1 MSGTPHET
9 PGAAAILQRWQD
21 SGAIWRVLSR
31 GPGGV
36 TIGLYECTGGQ
47 EVDRLT
53 STDPALLHF
62 LGDRSSNED
71 SS

>member
-1 MSGTPHET
+1 MTAPLPET
-9 PGAAAILQRWQD
+9 PNPTAVLQRWED

-31 GPGGV
+31 GSDRV

-53 STDPALLHF
+53 SADQTLLRF
-62 LGDRSSNED
+62 VGDRLSSED
-71 SS
+71 